1 MVIKLAVRDADGT
14 WCTPF
19 TVADVR
25 GPGGEKV
32 AHWNP
37 LLFVHEGTVTL
48 YFKIGATI
56 DIWRQY
62 QMTAP
67 ESSELSD
74 PGAWSAPVE
83 QVPGPEGEAGRGAVR
98 TEQIV
103 VGGRWL
109 AGGSTE
115 ATSAEAVAAINA
127 AGKAAGGPHAS
138 TLEVGWRA
146 FVRSLHLLFFPHHL
160 AHPRF
165 T

>member
-25 GPGGEKV
+25 GPGDEAV

-127 AGKAAGGPHAS
+127 AGEAAGGPHAS

-146 FVRSLHLLFFPHHL
+146 FVRSLHLLLSPAAPPFH
-160 AHPRF
+160 A
-165 T
+165 